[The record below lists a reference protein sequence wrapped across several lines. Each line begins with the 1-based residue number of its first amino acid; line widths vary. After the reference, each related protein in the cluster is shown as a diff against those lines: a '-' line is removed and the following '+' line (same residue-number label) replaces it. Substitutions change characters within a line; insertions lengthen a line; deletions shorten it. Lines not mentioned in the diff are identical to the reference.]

1 MGRKRK
7 AFLVMAIIAASMAGA
22 EIVEVKTREKRRGK
36 RALKKRHS
44 KPRKLAATI
53 GIRRKKP

>member
-36 RALKKRHS
+36 RTLKKRQS